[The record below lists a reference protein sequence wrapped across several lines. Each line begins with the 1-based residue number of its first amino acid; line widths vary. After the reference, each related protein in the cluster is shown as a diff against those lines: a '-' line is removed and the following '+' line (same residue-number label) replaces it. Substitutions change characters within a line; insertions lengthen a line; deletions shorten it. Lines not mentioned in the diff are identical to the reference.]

1 MAKGNVIVGLDV
13 GTSKTAAAV
22 GAIGESGGVDLV
34 GFGLSPNAG
43 MRKGQ
48 VVDLEEC
55 TSSISGALEEA
66 ERTSGTPLTE
76 AVVNVS
82 GPSISI
88 LESRGLVAVARA
100 DGDITGSD
108 VERAVDAARAVSV
121 PRNQEVLHIIPREF
135 IVDGQGGIKDPTGM
149 NGVRLEASVLVV
161 TAQPTAMKTM
171 ARVVSQAGIEPSGF
185 FFSPLACARTLLS
198 KKQKELGVALIDFG
212 AGLTDLAIYEE
223 GELVHAAV
231 LPVGSMHVTNDLAI
245 GLRTNWEVAEKV
257 KVQYA
262 QARQEGIRDTETIRL
277 EELDPNEDKKVTR
290 KYVAEIVEARLNE
303 IFGLVKKDLKMIGKD
318 GMLPGGVILT
328 GGGSQL
334 TGLPE
339 YLKDFLHL
347 PVVIGEPISEI
358 GGMVDKLDNPRYV
371 TSVGLMLL
379 NLEHKVQPKP
389 AVKLRRTPQLGG
401 VVDKAK
407 DFFKQFLP

>member
-1 MAKGNVIVGLDV
+1 LAKGNVIVGLDV

-149 NGVRLEASVLVV
+149 NGVRLEASGLLRHSVEVDLL
-161 TAQPTAMKTM
+161 
-171 ARVVSQAGIEPSGF
+171 SGF
-185 FFSPLACARTLLS
+185 IDTECLDPVLLPGKVFRGPMAVVPARRL
-198 KKQKELGVALIDFG
+198 V
-212 AGLTDLAIYEE
+212 E
-223 GELVHAAV
+223 GEK
-231 LPVGSMHVTNDLAI
+231 PVAG
-245 GLRTNWEVAEKV
+245 AEK
-257 KVQYA
+257 A
-262 QARQEGIRDTETIRL
+262 A
-277 EELDPNEDKKVTR
+277 
-290 KYVAEIVEARLNE
+290 
-303 IFGLVKKDLKMIGKD
+303 
-318 GMLPGGVILT
+318 
-328 GGGSQL
+328 
-334 TGLPE
+334 
-339 YLKDFLHL
+339 
-347 PVVIGEPISEI
+347 
-358 GGMVDKLDNPRYV
+358 
-371 TSVGLMLL
+371 
-379 NLEHKVQPKP
+379 
-389 AVKLRRTPQLGG
+389 
-401 VVDKAK
+401 
-407 DFFKQFLP
+407 